1 MINSICLFT
10 CRGCPPH
17 CDTHIYSTS
26 AQMED
31 INEARKPGALC
42 YFKKPSDFKGFIEP
56 LEVIINH
63 VNGAGLQ
70 PSNLI
75 FL

>member
-1 MINSICLFT
+1 
-10 CRGCPPH
+10 
-17 CDTHIYSTS
+17 
-26 AQMED
+26 MED

-42 YFKKPSDFKGFIEP
+42 YFKKPSDFKGFIEA